1 MFCLQCGRH
10 DLLNRLYQA
19 MGRWDDAVG
28 VASSKDRINLKST
41 HYAHGRH
48 LESVGDVSG
57 AIRAYE
63 KSGELLFI
71 RISFHFIFV
80 TWAIGLTDVT
90 CVLGTG
96 LHLGAGVRVPEPRG
110 VPRSHPRHAPTN
122 QAQRDLLSV
131 HDAKHHR
138 GVKGE
143 RRVENAAVVQVT
155 LFLFSDCLFAR
166 TDVLFYTETRS
177 SRTWKACLYPWRRM
191 RCASTPT

>member
-71 RISFHFIFV
+71 RVSFHLSFV
-80 TWAIGLTDVT
+80 TWAIGLTD
-90 CVLGTG
+90 G
-96 LHLGAGVRVPEPRG
+96 
-110 VPRSHPRHAPTN
+110 
-122 QAQRDLLSV
+122 DLCFV
-131 HDAKHHR
+131 
-138 GVKGE
+138 
-143 RRVENAAVVQVT
+143 
-155 LFLFSDCLFAR
+155 
-166 TDVLFYTETRS
+166 
-177 SRTWKACLYPWRRM
+177 
-191 RCASTPT
+191 

>member
-1 MFCLQCGRH
+1 MKRKYTELGLITHSFLFTDGVFCLQCGRH

-71 RISFHFIFV
+71 RVSFYLSFV
-80 TWAIGLTDVT
+80 PAIGLTD
-90 CVLGTG
+90 G
-96 LHLGAGVRVPEPRG
+96 
-110 VPRSHPRHAPTN
+110 
-122 QAQRDLLSV
+122 DLCFV
-131 HDAKHHR
+131 
-138 GVKGE
+138 
-143 RRVENAAVVQVT
+143 
-155 LFLFSDCLFAR
+155 
-166 TDVLFYTETRS
+166 
-177 SRTWKACLYPWRRM
+177 
-191 RCASTPT
+191 

>member
-1 MFCLQCGRH
+1 MLTALYEQCGRH

-71 RISFHFIFV
+71 RISFHLSFV

-90 CVLGTG
+90 CVLCNRVRRDRRAQDAPREGHG
-96 LHLGAGVRVPEPRG
+96 RPPRALRHKRVIPRADQVVGPVLREFWGVREG
-110 VPRSHPRHAPTN
+110 
-122 QAQRDLLSV
+122 
-131 HDAKHHR
+131 
-138 GVKGE
+138 
-143 RRVENAAVVQVT
+143 
-155 LFLFSDCLFAR
+155 FAR
-166 TDVLFYTETRS
+166 VS
-177 SRTWKACLYPWRRM
+177 STFIFNLVWVIGVTACFCYRLPV
-191 RCASTPT
+191 TF

>member
-1 MFCLQCGRH
+1 MCNWIDGVFCLQCGRH

-71 RISFHFIFV
+71 RISFHLSFV
-80 TWAIGLTDVT
+80 PAAIGLTD
-90 CVLGTG
+90 G
-96 LHLGAGVRVPEPRG
+96 
-110 VPRSHPRHAPTN
+110 
-122 QAQRDLLSV
+122 DLCFV
-131 HDAKHHR
+131 
-138 GVKGE
+138 
-143 RRVENAAVVQVT
+143 
-155 LFLFSDCLFAR
+155 
-166 TDVLFYTETRS
+166 
-177 SRTWKACLYPWRRM
+177 
-191 RCASTPT
+191 

>member
-1 MFCLQCGRH
+1 
-10 DLLNRLYQA
+10 

-90 CVLGTG
+90 CVLCNRVRRDRRAQDAPREGHG
-96 LHLGAGVRVPEPRG
+96 RPPRALRHKRVISRADQVVGPVLREFWGVREG
-110 VPRSHPRHAPTN
+110 
-122 QAQRDLLSV
+122 
-131 HDAKHHR
+131 
-138 GVKGE
+138 
-143 RRVENAAVVQVT
+143 
-155 LFLFSDCLFAR
+155 FAR
-166 TDVLFYTETRS
+166 VSGTFIFYLRMGNWTDGMFCYRLPVTF
-177 SRTWKACLYPWRRM
+177 
-191 RCASTPT
+191 